1 MPSSIDPPPPSAGRR
16 HPVLRLLLTLA
27 WVVPAGPVLTLV
39 LSPFWSWLEA
49 ATGLESIGHSGP
61 AGWCFL
67 ATWAGLLALAW
78 LLPWAA
84 RRTGH
89 RP

>member
-1 MPSSIDPPPPSAGRR
+1 MQTPPRPRQRR
-16 HPVLRLLLTLA
+16 HPVLALLLTLA
-27 WVVPAGPVLTLV
+27 WVVPAGPVLTFV
-39 LSPFWSWLEA
+39 LSPLWSWLEA

-78 LLPWAA
+78 LAA
-84 RRTGH
+84 RAARQAGP